1 MPVMLHRVRRD
12 FEHYQTRGAIGHL
25 GFWSGAAYR
34 VAAYCRGV
42 RPAPLRAAMSTAAEL
57 VNGPIRF
64 FRGVQIPA
72 ATRIGAGLALHH
84 PHNVIISPDVVI
96 GMDCTLYHDVSIT
109 EGGRLPGAP
118 TLGDRVTVFA
128 GAKILGGVTL
138 GDDVEVGANAVV
150 TADVPS
156 DSVVASP
163 TGRPIPRATIEKMRR
178 GKQ

>member
-1 MPVMLHRVRRD
+1 MLRRVRRD
-12 FEHYQTRGAIGHL
+12 FDHYRERGAIGHL

-34 VAAYCRGV
+34 VASYCRSV
-42 RPAPLRAAMSTAAEL
+42 RPAPVRIAMSAAAEV
-57 VNGPIRF
+57 VNAPIRF
-64 FRGVQIPA
+64 FRGVEIPA
-72 ATRIGAGLALHH
+72 ATRIGAGLVLHH
-84 PHNVIISPDVVI
+84 PHNVVVSAEAVI
-96 GMDCTLYHDVSIT
+96 GVDCTLYQDVSIT

-128 GAKILGGVTL
+128 GAKILGGVTI

-150 TADVPS
+150 TADVPA

-178 GKQ
+178 GTG